1 MARHIAATLT
11 IALKR
16 PRGYQVVYILRY
28 AEAAEAAAASTI
40 LRHAQLR
47 AFLQHCALTPQAID
61 QLLTRVHAGS
71 REVLDIGQM
80 EYDHVERLLQRY
92 AGR

>member
-1 MARHIAATLT
+1 MAQHIAATLT

-16 PRGYQVVYILRY
+16 PRGYHVVYILRY
-28 AEAAEAAAASTI
+28 AGAAEAAASTI
-40 LRHAQLR
+40 PRQAQLW

-71 REVLDIGQM
+71 REVLDISQM
-80 EYDHVERLLQRY
+80 AADDVERLLQRY